1 MLSYQIKQFQ
11 DKIDEQQNIL
21 TFSRANNQVQKNTSN
36 FPTQREKK
44 IETQELSQRTPIGNK
59 NISSD
64 FQEYDSQVVPAL
76 RNKKNIEEQ
85 YMTVGKAN

>member
-1 MLSYQIKQFQ
+1 MLAYQIKQFQ

-44 IETQELSQRTPIGNK
+44 NEAQELSQRTPVGNK
-59 NISSD
+59 NMPSN

-76 RNKKNIEEQ
+76 RNKKN
-85 YMTVGKAN
+85 V